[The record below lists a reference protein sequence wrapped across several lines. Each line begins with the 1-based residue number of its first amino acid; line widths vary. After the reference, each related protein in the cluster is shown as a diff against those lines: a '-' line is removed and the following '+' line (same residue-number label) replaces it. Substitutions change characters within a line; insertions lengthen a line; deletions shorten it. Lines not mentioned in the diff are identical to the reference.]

1 MTTKTAWGAGG
12 RQPGGQEDPGHKG
25 REGAEKAPRPPAG
38 HTPGQGLGGVV
49 GRGCGAGEA
58 EGGHRKPSAV
68 RTLRPGAW
76 QAHSGQSFEMENRF

>member
-1 MTTKTAWGAGG
+1 MEGS
-12 RQPGGQEDPGHKG
+12 QEDRKTRDT
-25 REGAEKAPRPPAG
+25 REGKVLKKPPPRPPAG
-38 HTPGQGLGGVV
+38 HTPGQGLGGVA

-76 QAHSGQSFEMENRF
+76 QAHSGQRFEMENRF